1 MSRPPRKLSRAR
13 RWSRILVWITFGV
26 VVTLR
31 ILFPP
36 EPVGPTGRPE
46 RGLTQGRRF
55 RYTPTTVNPPVS
67 AVPTNLWRLHLEIAP
82 KDVETLR
89 GYHWNGWRGQ
99 RQERPEVRVTVR
111 EGSTLYTNVALHLKG
126 AAGSFRPFDD
136 KPALTLHFSKH
147 APGQRFHGYAQISLN
162 NSVQDRSYLS
172 EAISRELFEAAGV
185 PVPRAHHATVLINL
199 RDLGLYVLTEG
210 WGKPFLRRHFRNVG
224 GNLYDGGFVTDI
236 TADLDTNSGDNR
248 SDHSD
253 LDRLRE
259 VVLEPDQGDRME
271 RLGQVLDLERF
282 VSLLAMEVMTC
293 HWDGYALNRNNY
305 RLFHDLESDRMVFL
319 PHGLDQMFGVFRS
332 SPHSSIRPPMQGLVA
347 RALLATPDGREA
359 YLQRIA
365 NLRSQVFL
373 EEKLTNRVQELSR
386 QIRPTLAAYG
396 RDLAEEHDAQVA
408 HLCQRI
414 AERARSIS
422 DQLAS
427 PPEPT
432 PGGDQ
437 TDVPTRYRQR

>member
-1 MSRPPRKLSRAR
+1 
-13 RWSRILVWITFGV
+13 
-26 VVTLR
+26 
-31 ILFPP
+31 
-36 EPVGPTGRPE
+36 
-46 RGLTQGRRF
+46 
-55 RYTPTTVNPPVS
+55 
-67 AVPTNLWRLHLEIAP
+67 
-82 KDVETLR
+82 
-89 GYHWNGWRGQ
+89 
-99 RQERPEVRVTVR
+99 
-111 EGSTLYTNVALHLKG
+111 
-126 AAGSFRPFDD
+126 
-136 KPALTLHFSKH
+136 
-147 APGQRFHGYAQISLN
+147 
-162 NSVQDRSYLS
+162 
-172 EAISRELFEAAGV
+172 
-185 PVPRAHHATVLINL
+185 
-199 RDLGLYVLTEG
+199 
-210 WGKPFLRRHFRNVG
+210 LRRHFKNVG

-305 RLFHDLESDRMVFL
+305 RLFHDLESGRMVFL

-347 RALLATPDGREA
+347 QALMATPEGREA

-365 NLRSQVFL
+365 NLRLQVFL
-373 EEKLTNRVQELSR
+373 EDKLTNRVQELSR